1 MKWIDL
7 EELTCQCANSAV
19 GSDMGKKVGAP
30 TSPSRSRHA
39 KQLSGVVCK
48 QTREKATAQPPTA
61 MFARS
66 SGRALV
72 RAIDASSQTSI
83 PSFLIPALHRPFSAS
98 TANQSKLGRT
108 PISIPPGVELTVSEP
123 WLKKDATNY
132 KKIYKK
138 TVTVEGPLG
147 KQSLEVPAFVNFD
160 HDADSRKTMLS
171 IENKE
176 EKNQREMWGTTWAYV
191 QRYIIGVSEGHTAV
205 LRMVGIG
212 YRATVEDRPEKE
224 EYPGQK
230 FVCLKLGFSHP
241 VELGLPLGMKASTP
255 QPTRILLEGIN
266 REEVMSFAAECRKWR
281 VPEPYKGKG
290 IFVNDETIKLKQKKV
305 K

>member
-1 MKWIDL
+1 MRKLRCRVPTFASSRDCKLRHGQKSWSSNKPVAITTRKAAFGGCV
-7 EELTCQCANSAV
+7 ETNQRK
-19 GSDMGKKVGAP
+19 SDS
-30 TSPSRSRHA
+30 T
-39 KQLSGVVCK
+39 
-48 QTREKATAQPPTA
+48 TTTA

-108 PISIPPGVELTVSEP
+108 PISIPPGVELTVSSP

-171 IENKE
+171 IENKD
-176 EKNQREMWGTTWAYV
+176 EKNQREMWGALKSFI
-191 QRYIIGVSEGHTAV
+191 RLMRSEMGVDW
-205 LRMVGIG
+205 GISL
-212 YRATVEDRPEKE
+212 T
-224 EYPGQK
+224 
-230 FVCLKLGFSHP
+230 
-241 VELGLPLGMKASTP
+241 
-255 QPTRILLEGIN
+255 
-266 REEVMSFAAECRKWR
+266 
-281 VPEPYKGKG
+281 
-290 IFVNDETIKLKQKKV
+290 
-305 K
+305 

>member
-19 GSDMGKKVGAP
+19 GSPLSLLHVTASSDMGKKVGAP

-176 EKNQREMWGTTWAYV
+176 EKNQREMWGA
-191 QRYIIGVSEGHTAV
+191 
-205 LRMVGIG
+205 
-212 YRATVEDRPEKE
+212 
-224 EYPGQK
+224 
-230 FVCLKLGFSHP
+230 LKLFIRLMRSEMG
-241 VELGLPLGMKASTP
+241 VDW
-255 QPTRILLEGIN
+255 GI
-266 REEVMSFAAECRKWR
+266 SL
-281 VPEPYKGKG
+281 
-290 IFVNDETIKLKQKKV
+290 T
-305 K
+305 